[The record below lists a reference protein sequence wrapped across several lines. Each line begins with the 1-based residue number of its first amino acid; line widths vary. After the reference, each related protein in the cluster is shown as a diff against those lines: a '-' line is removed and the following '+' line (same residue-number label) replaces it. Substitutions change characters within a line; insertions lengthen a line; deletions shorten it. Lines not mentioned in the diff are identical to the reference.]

1 MHESISISSRL
12 KKSLGVSS
20 TPSRAVSVSLANGV
34 EVTSGEESMDEFDRV
49 EDINII
55 CCSA

>member
-1 MHESISISSRL
+1 M
-12 KKSLGVSS
+12 SS

-49 EDINII
+49 EDIRHVRL
-55 CCSA
+55 SLFGL